1 MYNVMYINIL
11 INIINMDWYNL
22 VNKSVLFGNLLSSV
36 NCNGNLSYTSRKES
50 PEGLLREV
58 KKRNPK
64 R

>member
-1 MYNVMYINIL
+1 
-11 INIINMDWYNL
+11 MDWYNL